1 MDLGDFTPETYLVR
15 FSING
20 TAYAV
25 QYQEARVDEVL
36 SLLAEAEASE
46 GKPTE
51 ELARTRRRYVTEL
64 FGRNL
69 TVGDKDQLARDLEL
83 VPYASLRGDM
93 DIYGLY
99 MHTQNR
105 VKKKPDL
112 GVIPVQTRGLR
123 GYLDRLR
130 SWSKQVMAD

>member
-1 MDLGDFTPETYLVR
+1 MSGHVLLDLGDFTPETYLVR

-20 TAYAV
+20 NNYAV

-36 SLLAEAEASE
+36 DLLAEAETAQD
-46 GKPTE
+46 KPKA
-51 ELARTRRRYVTEL
+51 ELARSRRRYLAEL

-69 TVGDKDQLARDLEL
+69 HVGDKDQLAKDLEL

-99 MHTQNR
+99 MHVQNR
-105 VKKKPDL
+105 VKKKALNGPQ
-112 GVIPVQTRGLR
+112 PVQVPVRRGF
-123 GYLDRLR
+123 LDRLR
-130 SWSKQVMAD
+130 FW